1 MYNNCITLI
10 AARTKRQYKKCE
22 LAFTCMT
29 VKIMHVNQLN

>member
-1 MYNNCITLI
+1 MYNNWITLI
-10 AARTKRQYKKCE
+10 AARTKSIKKCE